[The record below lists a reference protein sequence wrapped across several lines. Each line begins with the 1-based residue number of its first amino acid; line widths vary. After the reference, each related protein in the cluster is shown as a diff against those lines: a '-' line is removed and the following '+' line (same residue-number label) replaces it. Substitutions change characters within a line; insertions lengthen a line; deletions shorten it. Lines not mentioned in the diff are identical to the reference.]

1 MKFKRCAACGHS
13 FRPHPRVSNQAYC
26 SAPECQRERRRR
38 WQRDK
43 MQSDPDYR
51 DNQARAQQAWGE
63 RNPEYWRR
71 YRETHPEYVERNR
84 AQQRQRNVDRTEVGI
99 AKMDAS
105 GSLLLVPSGIYELR
119 LVDASGVA
127 KMDALR
133 VTITVISA
141 TNESP
146 RKIAKR

>member
-1 MKFKRCAACGHS
+1 MDCRRCAACGRT
-13 FRPHPRVSNQAYC
+13 FQPHPRVSNQSYC
-26 SAPECQRERRRR
+26 SALECQRERRRR
-38 WQRDK
+38 WQRNK

-63 RNPEYWRR
+63 RNPEYWRQ

-105 GSLLLVPSGIYELR
+105 SSLLPVPSGAYELR
-119 LVDASGVA
+119 LVDANGVA

-133 VTITVISA
+133 VTITVIST
-141 TNESP
+141 TNETP